1 MTALR
6 VTHLIAYMKTEQ
18 GVKYQLKQSWF
29 LNNINL
35 KDKVLEEVDFGIQS
49 KKKQK
54 KTAHKKTAN
63 TCHIDL
69 VGN

>member
-49 KKKQK
+49 KKKK
-54 KTAHKKTAN
+54 KK
-63 TCHIDL
+63 CS
-69 VGN
+69 

>member
-49 KKKQK
+49 KKTNKH
-54 KTAHKKTAN
+54 AHKKTAN